1 MDQNRIDHYV
11 EILCE
16 KGCREVW
23 LDIQR
28 LEAGESVAEVNDLA
42 PDERRAVL
50 QELKD
55 VMAVYGDEGC
65 PLSAE
70 G

>member
-1 MDQNRIDHYV
+1 MDQSRIDHYV

-28 LEAGESVAEVNDLA
+28 LEAGEPVAEIKDLDTA
-42 PDERRAVL
+42 ERRAIME
-50 QELKD
+50 ELKGI
-55 VMAVYGDEGC
+55 MAVYGDEGC
-65 PLSAE
+65 PLSAD